1 MKRAEAGRILMTSPD
16 HYEVSYTINPWMQP
30 EAWARDPA
38 TLKITARAQWNRLRA
53 LLEEAG
59 LEVEVVPGEPGLP
72 DMVFP
77 ANAAIVL
84 DGRALLARFRHRER
98 TGEEAAFRRIFEGL
112 AARGLVEEIGEFS
125 AGLAQEGAG
134 DCIWDASR
142 GLFWAGFGPR
152 SDAWALSEVTDFF
165 RQPVAAL
172 LLATE
177 HYYHLDTCFC
187 PLPGGEILYYPEAF
201 ATRSAGLIEEIV
213 PKEARIT
220 ATADEAAAF
229 SLNTVATGRDLIMA
243 IPPPRLRAVLE
254 ERGYRCHATDLS
266 SFMLSGG
273 GAFCMTLRLDLMS
286 AARTQAA
293 REGDLSCSTSRPAM
307 PR

>member
-1 MKRAEAGRILMTSPD
+1 MSQTNAGRIVMTSPE
-16 HYEVSYTINPWMQP
+16 HYEVSYTINPWMRP
-30 EAWARDPA
+30 EAWARDPDV
-38 TLKITARAQWNRLRA
+38 LKTTARAQWNGLRA

-59 LEVEVVPGEPGLP
+59 LTVEVVPGEPGLP

-84 DGRALLARFRHRER
+84 DGRVLLARFRHRQR
-98 TGEEAAFRRIFEGL
+98 TGEETAFRRFFEGL
-112 AARGLVEEIGEFS
+112 AARGIVGEIGEFS
-125 AGLAQEGAG
+125 QGLAQEGAG

-165 RQPVAAL
+165 RQPVAGL

-187 PLPGGEILYYPEAF
+187 PLPGGEILYYREAF
-201 ATRSAGLIEEIV
+201 AARSAGLIEEIV
-213 PKEARIT
+213 PAGARIT
-220 ATADEAAAF
+220 ATPDEAAAF
-229 SLNTVATGRDLIMA
+229 SLNAVAVGRDLIMA
-243 IPPPRLRAVLE
+243 PPPPRLRAVLE
-254 ERGYRCHATDLS
+254 ERGYRCRDADLS
-266 SFMLSGG
+266 SFLLSGG
-273 GAFCMTLRLDLMS
+273 GAFCMTLRLDRVS
-286 AARTQAA
+286 VTKTEPA
-293 REGDLSCSTSRPAM
+293 REGDVSCSKANLVT